1 MFWGEQWHLGGENV
15 RYFGEKVGFFCVVMS
30 YFTEKSFKGGQV
42 IFWGEKCH
50 LRADNVLYWRIK
62 RNFGETCSKFW
73 GGKVAFWGGNVL
85 FLQEKWY
92 CVGESDIFSV
102 EKLYLVGWKWYFGE
116 QSGILW

>member
-1 MFWGEQWHLGGENV
+1 
-15 RYFGEKVGFFCVVMS
+15 MS